1 MRITVTVDDALYED
15 ALQFA
20 PPGITQAELIREALK
35 TFVRIESAKI
45 LAALGGSTPD
55 LQVPPRRKP

>member
-1 MRITVTVDDALYED
+1 MRITVTIDDALYED

-20 PPGITQAELIREALK
+20 PPGITQAELICEALK
-35 TFVRIESAKI
+35 TFVRIESAKR

-55 LQVPPRRKP
+55 LQEPPRHKP